1 MHQRHMSPWWLRGVL
16 VLVQV
21 LVLVL
26 VLVQVLR
33 LQGPEQAPVRE
44 PKQLALALRWHHRNR
59 RLQ

>member
-16 VLVQV
+16 VLV
-21 LVLVL
+21 LVL
-26 VLVQVLR
+26 VLVQVLVLR

>member
-1 MHQRHMSPWWLRGVL
+1 MLVL

-21 LVLVL
+21 QVQ
-26 VLVQVLR
+26 VQVLR

-44 PKQLALALRWHHRNR
+44 PKPLALALRWHHRNR